1 MTSDLVGRPGR
12 KCQTRC
18 QNGDF
23 LTRNSFSLA
32 LSHLSRL
39 GVTSSLIWDSLR
51 GHSLQGARIRVHL
64 RGHQAGEDMSR
75 RRERL
80 QPEASAG
87 PLKEETG
94 PQTFTELKLS
104 SGLCEMMT
112 SGWMLRTD
120 L

>member
-1 MTSDLVGRPGR
+1 
-12 KCQTRC
+12 
-18 QNGDF
+18 
-23 LTRNSFSLA
+23 
-32 LSHLSRL
+32 
-39 GVTSSLIWDSLR
+39 
-51 GHSLQGARIRVHL
+51 
-64 RGHQAGEDMSR
+64 MSR